1 MSKLQR
7 KTLDN
12 ITVDQKRSH
21 LKKQVIDIEIT
32 DAKISD
38 KTADAKIS
46 DKTADVNTNNKTA
59 DAKISDKTADADTSG
74 KDKPIIGDKA
84 NLADQ
89 QHKFDDINSYAELI
103 DSTMSKIIRLC
114 NKLQLSD
121 GSINTVLVGSDLIKK
136 GATLLY
142 TIKSHVKTLETI
154 LTDCNDFIDDIKEDL
169 SSDRKEEDYV
179 YMTPNGMMSYKGREF
194 IQLSDDLVGS
204 IANHNLKN
212 LSVDNLK
219 NLSANNLKNPSANNL
234 KNNIDC
240 SIKKITIPEI
250 GYGMKFPVVTNINQI
265 PPALYYLL
273 DEGSDCVV
281 NTGQEIKSVKS
292 AVQESK
298 TNAQSIKSNKSGI
311 YINLG
316 NSNYAKVPFPEIVDS
331 TREHDRK
338 HSIRC
343 KYSTKKECDDQR
355 YKMSKYHN
363 TNIRT
368 CNFAHAGDKIVK
380 IGYPSR
386 CPSVPNY
393 GNPKTMSHDVK
404 DINIDDTKHLL
415 LYGLN
420 DVISSM
426 IWLEYKGQKN
436 NIFDRLEI
444 V

>member
-7 KTLDN
+7 KTLDD
-12 ITVDQKRSH
+12 IIVDQKRSH
-21 LKKQVIDIEIT
+21 LKKQVIDVKNT
-32 DAKISD
+32 DT
-38 KTADAKIS
+38 KTADA
-46 DKTADVNTNNKTA
+46 DT
-59 DAKISDKTADADTSG
+59 SDKTADADTS
-74 KDKPIIGDKA
+74 DKT

-89 QHKFDDINSYAELI
+89 QYKFDDINSYAELI

-179 YMTPNGMMSYKGREF
+179 YMTSNGMMSYKGREF
-194 IQLSDDLVGS
+194 IQLSDDLAGT

-219 NLSANNLKNPSANNL
+219 NLSTNNL
-234 KNNIDC
+234 KNNTDN

-273 DEGSDCVV
+273 DEGSDCAV
-281 NTGQEIKSVKS
+281 NIG
-292 AVQESK
+292 QESK
-298 TNAQSIKSNKSGI
+298 SIKSAGQESKPLKSAGQESKSIKSNKSGI

-316 NSNYAKVPFPEIVDS
+316 NSNYAKIPFPEIVDS

-404 DINIDDTKHLL
+404 DIAIDDTKHLL

-420 DVISSM
+420 DLISSM